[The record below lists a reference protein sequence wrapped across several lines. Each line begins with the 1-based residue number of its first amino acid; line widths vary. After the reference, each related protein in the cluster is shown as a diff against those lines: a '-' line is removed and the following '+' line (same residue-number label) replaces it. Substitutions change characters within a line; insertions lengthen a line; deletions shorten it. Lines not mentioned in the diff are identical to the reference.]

1 MEVSILIPALN
12 EARRIEDT
20 VTAARLTGGRE
31 VIVCDGGSEDGT
43 VEAAIGAGAVVVACP
58 PGRAIQQNRA
68 ASASSGDV
76 LLFLHADCRL
86 PPDALEQVDRA
97 LRDSRVVGGA
107 FRQRI
112 DATGYAYRLLECGNA
127 WRARWL
133 QQPYG
138 DQGLFVRRREFEAVG
153 GFPKVALMEDLLLVQ
168 RLRRIGRLAVLPG
181 PLVTD
186 ARRWQQHGV
195 VRQTLRNWSLLLAR
209 RVGVSPERLARFYR
223 RHDVERSVD

>member
-1 MEVSILIPALN
+1 MEVSVLIPALN
-12 EARRIEDT
+12 EVQRVGET
-20 VTAARLTGGRE
+20 VTAARAAGAGE
-31 VIVCDGGSEDGT
+31 VIVADGGSEDGT
-43 VEAAIGAGAVVVACP
+43 VEAAIGAGAVVVSCP
-58 PGRAIQQNRA
+58 PGRAIQQNLA
-68 ASASSGDV
+68 ASASGGEV

-86 PPDALEQVDRA
+86 PQDAIEQVGLA
-97 LRDSRVVGGA
+97 LRDPRVVGGS

-112 DATGYAYRLLECGNA
+112 DASGCGYRLLECGNA

-138 DQGLFVRRREFEAVG
+138 DQGVFVRRREFEAVG
-153 GFPKVALMEDLLLVQ
+153 GFPEVALMEDLLLVR

-181 PLVTD
+181 PLITD
-186 ARRWQQHGV
+186 ARRWQKHGV

-223 RHDVERSVD
+223 RHDDGISAD

>member
-1 MEVSILIPALN
+1 MSVLIPALN
-12 EARRIEDT
+12 EVQRIGGA
-20 VTAARLTGGRE
+20 VTAARLAGAGE
-31 VIVCDGGSEDGT
+31 VIVGDGGSEDGT

-58 PGRAIQQNRA
+58 PGRAIQQNRVV
-68 ASASSGDV
+68 SASSGDV

-86 PPDALEQVDRA
+86 PADAIEQVEGA
-97 LRDSRVVGGA
+97 LQDSRVVGGA

-112 DATGYAYRLLECGNA
+112 DASGCGYRLLECGNA

-153 GFPKVALMEDLLLVQ
+153 GFPEVALMEDLLLV
-168 RLRRIGRLAVLPG
+168 RCLRRIGRLAVLPG

-186 ARRWQQHGV
+186 ARRWQKHGV
-195 VRQTLRNWSLLLAR
+195 VRQTLRNWALLLAR
-209 RVGVSPERLARFYR
+209 RVGVSPDRLARFYR
-223 RHDVERSVD
+223 RHDAGRSVD